1 MANSMQ
7 MTVNDTAPSAQAT
20 LKAGKPKVA
29 VDIQSATVKFHMT
42 AFGDGRIK
50 INASANNDQTGDG
63 SDGSKGDVSYDWDG
77 GAGDTDTGGKFRAHW
92 EVTYSDG
99 TVQTFPTP
107 GNNTIIFHAELA

>member
-20 LKAGKPKVA
+20 LKSGTPKAA
-29 VDIQSATVKFHMT
+29 VDIQSATVRFHMT
-42 AFGDGRIK
+42 DAANKLKVD
-50 INASANNDQTGDG
+50 AVANNDQVGDG
-63 SDGSKGDVSYDWDG
+63 SDGSKGKVSYDWVP
-77 GAGDTDTGGKFRAHW
+77 ADTDTEGKYKAHW

-99 TVQTFPTP
+99 TIQTFPTP

>member
-7 MTVNDTAPSAQAT
+7 MTVNDTAPSAEAT

-29 VDIQSATVKFHMT
+29 VDIQGATVKFHMT
-42 AFGDGRIK
+42 DAANELK
-50 INASANNDQTGDG
+50 VNAAANNDQVGDG
-63 SDGSKGDVSYDWDG
+63 SDGSKGDVSYDWDP
-77 GAGDTDTGGKFRAHW
+77 ADTDTEGKNKAHW

-107 GNNTIIFHAELA
+107 GNNTIIFHGELA

>member
-7 MTVNDTAPSAQAT
+7 MTVNDTAPSAEAT

-29 VDIQSATVKFHMT
+29 VDIQGATVKFHMT
-42 AFGDGRIK
+42 DAANELK
-50 INASANNDQTGDG
+50 INAAANNDQVGDG

-77 GAGDTDTGGKFRAHW
+77 GAGDTDTGGEFKAHW

-99 TVQTFPTP
+99 TIQTFPTP